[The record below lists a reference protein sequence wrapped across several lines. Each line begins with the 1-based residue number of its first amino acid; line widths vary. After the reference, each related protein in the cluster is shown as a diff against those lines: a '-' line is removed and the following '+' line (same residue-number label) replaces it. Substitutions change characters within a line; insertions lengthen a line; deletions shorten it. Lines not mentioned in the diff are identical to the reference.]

1 MSEAS
6 FGPPGSRPRDARPRP
21 FLGTELRNFRS
32 RLPADEALARL
43 EAALQGPGV
52 EGDRRG
58 DSAWLRARSP
68 MPPPTPVLRLTV
80 VDAPDGA
87 RVAARFDPSPL
98 AGADVWVYA
107 VATVFGL
114 FVIALWLLG
123 ALPPDL
129 RALLT
134 QVFPFLLAALSAVA
148 LAQFAVGWL
157 QRRRRHRVLDLV
169 IDAMTVEPE

>member
-1 MSEAS
+1 MNEAS

-32 RLPADEALARL
+32 GLAPEDALARL
-43 EAALQGPGV
+43 EGALQGPGV

-68 MPPPTPVLRLTV
+68 MPPPPPVLRLTV
-80 VDAPDGA
+80 VDTPDGA

-107 VATVFGL
+107 VATMFGL

-134 QVFPFLLAALSAVA
+134 QVFPVLLAALSAMA
-148 LAQFAVGWL
+148 LAQFALAWL
-157 QRRRRHRVLDLV
+157 QRRRRHRVLDLI
-169 IDAMTVEPE
+169 IDTLAIEPE

>member
-1 MSEAS
+1 
-6 FGPPGSRPRDARPRP
+6 
-21 FLGTELRNFRS
+21 
-32 RLPADEALARL
+32 
-43 EAALQGPGV
+43 
-52 EGDRRG
+52 
-58 DSAWLRARSP
+58 